1 MTGISSLFLPLPTQN
16 WDSGATRKSDKPPND
31 AASMASLSTTTTD
44 ARRELSYRHPAS
56 HGTLPHELIES
67 LNRAYWLH
75 VLAVDPSQILPP
87 GKSLLAM
94 MMRTEAHRS
103 EAKTDLHRTV
113 EGIVH
118 KAFWDEAIE
127 SLSSPIPSAQLAR
140 LKLLYADLS
149 TAITPLLPPDHSV
162 LVQLASPL
170 PPTSSPLQ
178 TCLTLLKEVVIAL
191 RERCAPVRDGDFL
204 QVMKRLDEP
213 NALPTTPPLKTTKEA
228 VPHLPIAVCIVD
240 VIQSIITLSEHMK
253 SDLEQFALG
262 TMSET
267 QLKATITLQAKRRE
281 RDLIAEL
288 WRTNEEKGEDVARR
302 LWNQWA
308 SEPLEPHLQLRSED
322 RTHHARWVLRLVQA
336 LGSSVSISCDVP
348 TPKDRLST
356 AIHPVPASQLT
367 STPSHKNSLPPQF
380 LLSSPSL
387 FYLQNLLQAIVISAA
402 LRTLPRLPTPS
413 STSATAPG
421 GDFMERIW
429 SLLRSEVDQP
439 DDTPGATKLIN
450 LEDEVVRARTLAV
463 AHHPA
468 SVPNLGTDPSSAT
481 PSAPPMGKEEEARL
495 RAAVQRTLQTQDP
508 VFVLLQTRLLVS
520 MAKYSVDLVAQS
532 PADQPAGGV
541 PSGGSSSVSHGAPYA
556 PSSMHT
562 GRDGGRPDKRL
573 RLSSPSELPQ
583 NAEPPKHVALIK
595 GFEDP
600 VLVRAIEEAFSKF
613 ARCIKW
619 VAETWQDVI

>member
-1 MTGISSLFLPLPTQN
+1 
-16 WDSGATRKSDKPPND
+16 
-31 AASMASLSTTTTD
+31 MASLSTTTIDT
-44 ARRELSYRHPAS
+44 RREPVYRHPAS
-56 HGTLPHELIES
+56 HGSLPHELIES

-94 MMRTEAHRS
+94 MTRIGAHRS
-103 EAKTDLHRTV
+103 EGKSDLHRTV

-162 LVQLASPL
+162 LVQLSSPL
-170 PPTSSPLQ
+170 PPTSSPLL

-213 NALPTTPPLKTTKEA
+213 NAVPTTPPLKTTKEA

-253 SDLEQFALG
+253 SDLEQFTLG
-262 TMSET
+262 TMSES

-281 RDLIAEL
+281 RDLITEL
-288 WRTNEEKGEDVARR
+288 WRTDEEKGEDVAQR

-308 SEPLEPHLQLRSED
+308 SEPLEPHLQLWSED

-336 LGSSVSISCDVP
+336 LASSVSISCNVP
-348 TPKDRLST
+348 TPQDRPS
-356 AIHPVPASQLT
+356 AAKHPVPASPLT

-402 LRTLPRLPTPS
+402 LRTLPRLPAPS

-450 LEDEVVRARTLAV
+450 FEDEVVRARTLAV
-463 AHHPA
+463 THHPA

-520 MAKYSVDLVAQS
+520 MAKYSVDLVALS
-532 PADQPAGGV
+532 PVDQPAGGV
-541 PSGGSSSVSHGAPYA
+541 PSGGSSFVSHGAPYA
-556 PSSMHT
+556 PSSMQT
-562 GRDGGRPDKRL
+562 GRDGGRPEKRL

-583 NAEPPKHVALIK
+583 NAESPKHVALIK

-613 ARCIKW
+613 ARCTKW